1 MRFSPYL
8 RLIDPNPVDLSFGL
22 EILNRRFEPEDPE
35 KNPPQPSQRRQ
46 AVGFA
51 LIKPEHGRTERSS
64 VFINVDDR
72 CPLSSK
78 RNTRNPAPVKV
89 TFVPQP
95 LADLTQGLPEN
106 LGILLCPA
114 GLPGKIGTE
123 SYSRICFQPPIQVKD
138 QSLDA
143 LGAVVDCQ

>member
-1 MRFSPYL
+1 LRFIDPDPVGL
-8 RLIDPNPVDLSFGL
+8 RLGL
-22 EILNRRFEPEDPE
+22 EILNARFEPEDPE
-35 KNPPQPSQRRQ
+35 ENSPQSSQRRQ

-64 VFINVDDR
+64 FLVNVDDR
-72 CPLSSK
+72 CALSGK

-89 TFVPQP
+89 TLVPQP
-95 LADLTQGLPEN
+95 LAGLTQCLPEN

-114 GLPGKIGTE
+114 GLPGKIGAE
-123 SYSRICFQPPIQVKD
+123 GYSRICNQPAIQVKD